1 MPFPLPTLPLLFT
14 LALNTPAPS
23 SEVNV
28 DGTLFPSRVV
38 HLEVPLQLHR
48 AKLFRYLGVLKAYAI
63 ALYLP
68 EGKGVESLQVDS
80 PRRLELSYRVPIKG
94 PDFGKGAAPIL
105 KRQNSPERLASLQP
119 RLDRIN
125 ALYRDVRPG
134 DRYALTYFPGRGTEL
149 ALNNQSLGVIEGA
162 DFAAAYFAIWLGP
175 KALDEGL
182 RRDLL
187 GMP

>member
-14 LALNTPAPS
+14 LTLNVPMAS
-23 SEVNV
+23 SEANV
-28 DGTLFPSRVV
+28 DGTLFPKRIV
-38 HLEVPLQLHR
+38 HSEVPLQLHN
-48 AKLFRYLGVLKAYAI
+48 AKLFRYLRVLKAYAI

-68 EGKGVESLQVDS
+68 EGKGIDSLQGDM

-105 KRQNSPERLASLQP
+105 KRQNPPDLLVRLQP

-134 DRYALTYFPGRGTEL
+134 DRYALTYLPGRGTEL
-149 ALNNQSLGVIEGA
+149 ALNNQPLGVIEGA
-162 DFAAAYFAIWLGP
+162 DFAAVYFAIWLGP

-187 GMP
+187 GRP